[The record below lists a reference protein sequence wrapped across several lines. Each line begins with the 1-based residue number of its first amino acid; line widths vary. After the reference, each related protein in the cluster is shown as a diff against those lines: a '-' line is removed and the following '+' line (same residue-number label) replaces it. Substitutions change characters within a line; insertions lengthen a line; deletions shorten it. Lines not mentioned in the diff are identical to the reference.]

1 MEKTTQKKAEAERRP
16 GENGFKYKPKFG
28 LVVPCKDEADQQ
40 RNFARLVKF
49 GLKPK
54 VVCV

>member
-1 MEKTTQKKAEAERRP
+1 MANSTTKQTSAPRRQ

-28 LVVPCKDEADQQ
+28 LVVQCKDEAEQQ
-40 RNFARLVKF
+40 RRYARLSKL
-49 GLKPK
+49 GMQPK